1 MGIAYDEYSRSRTGQ
16 GEVIR
21 FFAPRFLNGQHDAN
35 ASSWH
40 LRNPFVAPSSTQ
52 SHNIA
57 QLCGFSAAMSNMCA
71 IFRIRCRVLPTS
83 RIEVLTILRLC
94 TQRFSLEIIRRAGH
108 DFRSYQLSDLV
119 LEGSVSNID
128 GGKGPN
134 MNCVACLI
142 EKVTMLS
149 YLQRSLPPAC
159 CDECCDRSAMLEVCR
174 PLLEECRNTLL
185 TISK

>member
-1 MGIAYDEYSRSRTGQ
+1 MGLELPTCGGHESAILCMGIAYDEYSRSRTGQ

-57 QLCGFSAAMSNMCA
+57 QLCGFSAAMSN
-71 IFRIRCRVLPTS
+71 I
-83 RIEVLTILRLC
+83 LC